1 MTINTSSTYD
11 RQSMQFMNE
20 TVPIEGASQ
29 ELVDV
34 LQKIVQN
41 TGALLDVN
49 NCSVA
54 LLDHGGTTL
63 VTLAALHK
71 EGYKPRHTRFQK
83 SEGVAGWVAEHREA
97 LIIND
102 VSLDPRFKRLGRV
115 PVGSMVCVPLMMN
128 KESFIGTLT
137 ASSPAKDAFDARKL
151 HVLTIFADQAV
162 LAISN
167 ARQAEIA
174 IAQANQLEMLLNLS
188 QGITTRLEAES
199 LYRTILVNV
208 QRFVSSQRAV
218 IYSYH
223 ERSQELHPVAE
234 VAAFPEDS
242 NCGEDACASAVKVGE
257 VQGEIINIHSS
268 GSLTAW
274 AALHRHP
281 MLRSP
286 VGARFIAPT
295 SHHLS
300 SAGNDTAHLPPVGA
314 RFIAPTTER
323 NMHQDEQ
330 SGQGTKGGP
339 EESTAIAEMAAPL
352 VSKDILYGVLTL
364 QRPSAFT
371 SEELRL
377 VRNLSNMAA
386 AALENVEL
394 FHRVRTDQEQWR
406 AIWSASSDGIALV
419 GRNTCFLE
427 ANPAFA
433 HIFGID
439 PQQITGMECLEL
451 FGCDD
456 LPGYDESPGR
466 DKSGPYSHELCMIQR
481 ALQEQHPL
489 PYIEVDLTIKGA
501 SRSIGLSIT
510 PVSLTDQ
517 PFCLVI
523 ARDMTAIRDLTRMKA
538 NFLSMITHELRSPIN
553 AINGYLDL
561 ALTGIAGELN
571 AQQREFIQR
580 ARSGSEHL
588 YALVEDLLLVSRAD
602 SGQLRLNRSILTLPE
617 LVANSVEEMELTAAD
632 SHISIH
638 VAIPGDFPKVYA
650 DGVRLQQVLRNLISN
665 AIRFTPTGGSVT
677 IAASIVEAVP
687 TTSDDEAQ
695 KVVVVE
701 VRDTGSG
708 IASEHQAR
716 IFERFYQI
724 TQGNSGRTG
733 GQGLGLA
740 IVKMIVELH
749 GGQVTVESVPGQG
762 STFTFT
768 LPWLLS

>member
-1 MTINTSSTYD
+1 MTIHTSSTYD
-11 RQSMQFMNE
+11 RQMMNE
-20 TVPIEGASQ
+20 TAPIEGASQ

-41 TGALLDVN
+41 TGALLSVN

-54 LLDHGGTTL
+54 LLDDGGTTL
-63 VTLAALHK
+63 VTLTALNK

-102 VSLDPRFKRLGRV
+102 VSLDPRFKRLGRI
-115 PVGSMVCVPLMMN
+115 PVGSMVCVPLMID
-128 KESFIGTLT
+128 KEVFIGTLT
-137 ASSPAKDAFDARKL
+137 VSSPKKDAFDARKL
-151 HVLTIFADQAV
+151 HMLTIFADQAV

-167 ARQAEIA
+167 ARQVEIA
-174 IAQANQLEMLLNLS
+174 HRQANQLEMLMNLS
-188 QGITTRLEAES
+188 QGITTRLDAEN

-208 QRFVSSQRAV
+208 QRLVPSQRV
-218 IYSYH
+218 NIYHYS
-223 ERSQELHPVAE
+223 ERTQELYPVAE
-234 VAAFPEDS
+234 FATTEAAEVSPTD
-242 NCGEDACASAVKVGE
+242 VKVGE
-257 VQGEIINIHSS
+257 VQGEIVNIHSS
-268 GSLTAW
+268 GSLIAW
-274 AALHRHP
+274 AAMHKHP

-286 VGARFIAPT
+286 VPSSR
-295 SHHLS
+295 HLS
-300 SAGNDTAHLPPVGA
+300 SVGNNATHVPPVGA
-314 RFIAPTTER
+314 SFISPEQNMPPT
-323 NMHQDEQ
+323 
-330 SGQGTKGGP
+330 P
-339 EESTAIAEMAAPL
+339 EEGTALAEMAAPL

-364 QRPSAFT
+364 QRPAAYT

-394 FHRVRTDQEQWR
+394 FHRVRADQEQWH

-419 GRNTCFLE
+419 GRNACFLE
-427 ANPAFA
+427 ANPAFGQ
-433 HIFGID
+433 IFGID
-439 PQQITGMECLEL
+439 PQQVVGMECLEL
-451 FGCDD
+451 FGCYDVS
-456 LPGYDESPGR
+456 GYDESAGREGVSSGR
-466 DKSGPYSHELCMIQR
+466 DKSGPYCRELCMIQR
-481 ALQEQHPL
+481 ALQEQHAL
-489 PYIEVDLTIKGA
+489 PYIEVDLSIKGA

-510 PVSLTDQ
+510 SVSLTNQ

-523 ARDMTAIRDLTRMKA
+523 ARDMTAIRDVTRMKA

-561 ALTGIAGELN
+561 ALTGLAGDLN

-602 SGQLRLNRSILTLPE
+602 SGQLRLNRGILKLQE

-632 SHISIH
+632 SHISID
-638 VAIPGDFPKVYA
+638 VAIPGDFPQLYA

-665 AIRFTPTGGSVT
+665 AIRFTPPGGSVT
-677 IAASIVEAVP
+677 IAARIIDAAP
-687 TTSDDEAQ
+687 TASNEEAQ
-695 KVVVVE
+695 QVVAVE
-701 VRDTGSG
+701 VRDTGCG
-708 IASEHQAR
+708 IAPEHRER

-724 TQGNSGRTG
+724 TQGNAGRSG

-749 GGQVTVESVPGQG
+749 GGKVTVESVPGEG
-762 STFTFT
+762 SAFTFT
-768 LPWLLS
+768 LPGLLS

>member
-1 MTINTSSTYD
+1 MTIHTSSTSD
-11 RQSMQFMNE
+11 RQMMNE
-20 TVPIEGASQ
+20 TAPIEGASQ

-41 TGALLDVN
+41 TGALLAVN

-54 LLDHGGTTL
+54 LLDDGGTTL
-63 VTLAALHK
+63 VTLAALNK
-71 EGYKPRHTRFQK
+71 EGHKPRHTRFQK

-102 VSLDPRFKRLGRV
+102 VSLDPRFKRLGRI
-115 PVGSMVCVPLMMN
+115 PVGSMVCVPLLID
-128 KESFIGTLT
+128 KEVFIGTLT
-137 ASSPAKDAFDARKL
+137 VSSPAKDAFDTRKL
-151 HVLTIFADQAV
+151 HMLTIFADQAV

-167 ARQAEIA
+167 ARQVEIA
-174 IAQANQLEMLLNLS
+174 QRQANQLEMLMNLS

-208 QRFVSSQRAV
+208 QRLVPSQRV
-218 IYSYH
+218 NIYHYS
-223 ERSQELHPVAE
+223 ERTQELHPVAE
-234 VAAFPEDS
+234 VATTEAAEVSPADI
-242 NCGEDACASAVKVGE
+242 KVGE
-257 VQGEIINIHSS
+257 VQGEIVNIHSS
-268 GSLTAW
+268 GSLIAW
-274 AALHRHP
+274 AAMHKHP

-286 VGARFIAPT
+286 VPFSRK
-295 SHHLS
+295 LS
-300 SAGNDTAHLPPVGA
+300 SAGNNATHVPPA
-314 RFIAPTTER
+314 MASSNSPDQNIPA
-323 NMHQDEQ
+323 
-330 SGQGTKGGP
+330 P
-339 EESTAIAEMAAPL
+339 EEGTALAELAAPL

-364 QRPSAFT
+364 QRPAAYT

-419 GRNTCFLE
+419 GRNACFLE
-427 ANPAFA
+427 ANPAFGQ
-433 HIFGID
+433 IFGID
-439 PQQITGMECLEL
+439 PQQVVGMECLEL
-451 FGCDD
+451 FGCYDVS
-456 LPGYDESPGR
+456 GCDESAGR
-466 DKSGPYSHELCMIQR
+466 DELAGRDESRPYSGEICMIQR
-481 ALQEQHPL
+481 ALQEQDAL
-489 PYIEVDLTIKGA
+489 PYIEVDLSIKGA
-501 SRSIGLSIT
+501 SRSIGLSVT

-523 ARDMTAIRDLTRMKA
+523 ARDMTAIRDVTRMKA

-561 ALTGIAGELN
+561 ALTGIAGDLN

-602 SGQLRLNRSILTLPE
+602 SGQLRLNRSILKLQE

-632 SHISIH
+632 SQISIQI
-638 VAIPGDFPKVYA
+638 AIPGDFPQLYA

-665 AIRFTPTGGSVT
+665 AIRFTPPGGSVT
-677 IAASIVEAVP
+677 IAARIIDAAP
-687 TTSDDEAQ
+687 ATSNEEAQ
-695 KVVVVE
+695 QVVAVE
-701 VRDTGSG
+701 VRDTGCG
-708 IASEHQAR
+708 IVPEHRER

-724 TQGNSGRTG
+724 TQGNAGRAG

-749 GGQVTVESVPGQG
+749 GGQVTVESVPGEG

-768 LPWLLS
+768 LPGLLS

>member
-1 MTINTSSTYD
+1 MTIHTSSTYD
-11 RQSMQFMNE
+11 RQMMNE
-20 TVPIEGASQ
+20 TAPIEGASQ

-41 TGALLDVN
+41 TGALLAVN

-54 LLDHGGTTL
+54 LLDDGGTTL
-63 VTLAALHK
+63 VTLAALNK
-71 EGYKPRHTRFQK
+71 EGHKPRHTRFQK

-102 VSLDPRFKRLGRV
+102 VSLDPRFKRLGRI
-115 PVGSMVCVPLMMN
+115 PVGSMVCVPLLID
-128 KESFIGTLT
+128 KEVFIGTLT
-137 ASSPAKDAFDARKL
+137 VSSPAKDAFDARKL
-151 HVLTIFADQAV
+151 HMLTIFADQAV

-167 ARQAEIA
+167 ARQVEIA
-174 IAQANQLEMLLNLS
+174 QRQANQLEMLMNLS

-208 QRFVSSQRAV
+208 QRLVPSQRV
-218 IYSYH
+218 NIYHYS
-223 ERSQELHPVAE
+223 ERTQELHPVAE
-234 VAAFPEDS
+234 VATTEAAEVSPADI
-242 NCGEDACASAVKVGE
+242 KVGE
-257 VQGEIINIHSS
+257 VQGEIVNIHSS
-268 GSLTAW
+268 GSLIAW
-274 AALHRHP
+274 AAMHKHP

-286 VGARFIAPT
+286 VPFSRK
-295 SHHLS
+295 LS
-300 SAGNDTAHLPPVGA
+300 SAGNNATHVPPA
-314 RFIAPTTER
+314 MASSNSLDQNIPA
-323 NMHQDEQ
+323 
-330 SGQGTKGGP
+330 P
-339 EESTAIAEMAAPL
+339 EEGTALAELAAPL

-364 QRPSAFT
+364 QRPAAYT

-419 GRNTCFLE
+419 GRNACFLE
-427 ANPAFA
+427 ANPAFGQ
-433 HIFGID
+433 IFGID
-439 PQQITGMECLEL
+439 PQQVVGMECLEL
-451 FGCDD
+451 FGC
-456 LPGYDESPGR
+456 YDVSGCDESAGREGVSPGR
-466 DKSGPYSHELCMIQR
+466 DELAGRDKSAGRDELAGRDSSRPYSGEICMIQR
-481 ALQEQHPL
+481 ALQEQDAL
-489 PYIEVDLTIKGA
+489 PYIEVDLSIKGA
-501 SRSIGLSIT
+501 SRSIGLSVT

-523 ARDMTAIRDLTRMKA
+523 ARDMTAIRDVTRMKA

-561 ALTGIAGELN
+561 ALTGIAGDLN

-602 SGQLRLNRSILTLPE
+602 SGQLRLNRSILKLQE

-632 SHISIH
+632 SQISIQI
-638 VAIPGDFPKVYA
+638 AIPGDFPQLYA

-665 AIRFTPTGGSVT
+665 AIRFTPPGGSVT
-677 IAASIVEAVP
+677 IAARIIDAAP
-687 TTSDDEAQ
+687 TTSNEEAQ
-695 KVVVVE
+695 QVVAVE
-701 VRDTGSG
+701 VRDTGCG
-708 IASEHQAR
+708 IVPEHRER

-724 TQGNSGRTG
+724 TQGNAGRAG

-749 GGQVTVESVPGQG
+749 GGQVTVESVPGEG

-768 LPWLLS
+768 LPGLLS

>member
-1 MTINTSSTYD
+1 MTIHTSSTYD
-11 RQSMQFMNE
+11 RQMMNE
-20 TVPIEGASQ
+20 TAPIEGASQ

-41 TGALLDVN
+41 TGALLAVN

-54 LLDHGGTTL
+54 LLDDGGTTL
-63 VTLAALHK
+63 VTLAALNK
-71 EGYKPRHTRFQK
+71 EGHKPRHTRFQK

-102 VSLDPRFKRLGRV
+102 VSLDPRFKRLGRI
-115 PVGSMVCVPLMMN
+115 PVGSMVCVPLLID
-128 KESFIGTLT
+128 KEVFIGTLT
-137 ASSPAKDAFDARKL
+137 VSSPAKDAFDARKL
-151 HVLTIFADQAV
+151 HMLTIFADQAV

-167 ARQAEIA
+167 ARQVEIA
-174 IAQANQLEMLLNLS
+174 QRQANQLEMLMNLS

-208 QRFVSSQRAV
+208 QRLVPSQRV
-218 IYSYH
+218 NIYHYS
-223 ERSQELHPVAE
+223 ERTQELHPVAE
-234 VAAFPEDS
+234 VATTEAAEV
-242 NCGEDACASAVKVGE
+242 SAADVKVGE
-257 VQGEIINIHSS
+257 VQGEVVNIHSS
-268 GSLTAW
+268 GSLIAW
-274 AALHRHP
+274 AAMHKHP

-286 VGARFIAPT
+286 VPFSR
-295 SHHLS
+295 HLS
-300 SAGNDTAHLPPVGA
+300 SVGNNATHVPPVMA
-314 RFIAPTTER
+314 SSNSPEQ
-323 NMHQDEQ
+323 NMPPA
-330 SGQGTKGGP
+330 P
-339 EESTAIAEMAAPL
+339 EEGTALAELAAPL

-364 QRPSAFT
+364 QRPAAYT

-394 FHRVRTDQEQWR
+394 FHRVRADQEQWR

-419 GRNTCFLE
+419 GHNTCFLE
-427 ANPAFA
+427 ANPAFGQ
-433 HIFGID
+433 IFGID
-439 PQQITGMECLEL
+439 PQQVVGMECLEL
-451 FGCDD
+451 FGCYDVS
-456 LPGYDESPGR
+456 GYDESAGGDASPGRGELAGR
-466 DKSGPYSHELCMIQR
+466 DKSPGLDKSSPYCGEICMIQR
-481 ALQEQHPL
+481 ALQEQDAL
-489 PYIEVDLTIKGA
+489 PYIEVDLSIKGA
-501 SRSIGLSIT
+501 SRSIGLSVT
-510 PVSLTDQ
+510 PVSSTDQ

-523 ARDMTAIRDLTRMKA
+523 ARDMTAIRDVTRMKA

-553 AINGYLDL
+553 AINGYIDL
-561 ALTGIAGELN
+561 TLTGVAGDLN

-602 SGQLRLNRSILTLPE
+602 SGQLRLNRSILKLQE

-638 VAIPGDFPKVYA
+638 VAIPGDFPQLYA

-665 AIRFTPTGGSVT
+665 AIRFTPPGGSVT
-677 IAASIVEAVP
+677 IAAQIIDAAP
-687 TTSDDEAQ
+687 TTSNEEAQ
-695 KVVVVE
+695 QVVAVE
-701 VRDTGSG
+701 VRDTGCG
-708 IASEHQAR
+708 IVPEHRER

-724 TQGNSGRTG
+724 TQGNAGRSG

-749 GGQVTVESVPGQG
+749 GGQVTVESVPGEG

-768 LPWLLS
+768 LPGLLS